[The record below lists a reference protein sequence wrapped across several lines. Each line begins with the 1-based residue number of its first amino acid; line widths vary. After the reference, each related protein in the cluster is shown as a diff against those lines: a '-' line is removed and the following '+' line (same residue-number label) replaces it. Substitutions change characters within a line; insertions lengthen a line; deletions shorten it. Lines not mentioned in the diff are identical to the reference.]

1 MNCRICKD
9 KITKENRR
17 ISIFDYE
24 TIICR
29 QCNIAEQIAHTSK
42 RPEVRDVVHFA
53 HVIKDFELWKLVVSD
68 HRMEA
73 EECCDA
79 M

>member
-9 KITKENRR
+9 KINKENRR

-24 TIICR
+24 TIICK
-29 QCNIAEQIAHTSK
+29 QCYIAEQIAHTNK
-42 RPEVRDVVHFA
+42 QTEVRDVVHFA
-53 HVIKDFELWKLVVSD
+53 YVIKDFELWKLVVKD
-68 HRMEA
+68 HRIEA
-73 EECCDA
+73 EEYCDA

>member
-1 MNCRICKD
+1 MNCKICKD

-42 RPEVRDVVHFA
+42 QPEVRDVVHFA
-53 HVIKDFELWKLVVSD
+53 HVIKDFELWKLVVRD
-68 HRMEA
+68 HRREA